1 MQRTFFRTAA
11 ILAMFS
17 VMLGA
22 FGAHVLKEYL
32 TEQSLDSFQT
42 ATTYMMNHAIALFIV
57 GKMYRHYKKKTMV
70 WAGNFFVMGIIMFSG
85 SIYLSI
91 VLKFLGY
98 EKLTLVNLITPVGGL
113 MFILGW
119 LMLFVSI
126 PTREVK
132 QKASQSDD

>member
-11 ILAMFS
+11 LLAIFS

-22 FGAHVLKEYL
+22 FGAHLLKGYL

-57 GKMYRHYKKKTMV
+57 GNLYRHYKKKTMV
-70 WAGNFFVMGIIMFSG
+70 WSGYLFVMGIVIFSG
-85 SIYLSI
+85 SIYLRI
-91 VLKFLGY
+91 VLTYLGF
-98 EKLTLVNLITPVGGL
+98 EKLYLVNLITPFGGL

-119 LMLFVSI
+119 LMLFISI
-126 PTREVK
+126 PPREAHE
-132 QKASQSDD
+132 KAPKSDD

>member
-1 MQRTFFRTAA
+1 MQRTFFKTAA

-98 EKLTLVNLITPVGGL
+98 DKLTLVNLITPVGGL

-119 LMLFVSI
+119 LMLFISI
-126 PTREVK
+126 PTREVQ

>member
-17 VMLGA
+17 VILGA

-98 EKLTLVNLITPVGGL
+98 EKLTFVNLITPVGGL

-119 LMLFVSI
+119 LMLFISI
-126 PTREVK
+126 PTREVQ

>member
-22 FGAHVLKEYL
+22 FGAHVLKEYV

-98 EKLTLVNLITPVGGL
+98 DKLTLVNLITPLGGL

-119 LMLFVSI
+119 LMLFISI
-126 PTREVK
+126 PTREVQ

>member
-98 EKLTLVNLITPVGGL
+98 DKLTLVNLITPVGGL

-119 LMLFVSI
+119 LMLFISI
-126 PTREVK
+126 PTREVQ

>member
-17 VMLGA
+17 VILGA

-119 LMLFVSI
+119 LMLFISI
-126 PTREVK
+126 PTREVQ

>member
-42 ATTYMMNHAIALFIV
+42 ATMYMMNHAIALFIV

-98 EKLTLVNLITPVGGL
+98 DKLTLVNLITPVGGL

-119 LMLFVSI
+119 LMMFVSI

>member
-1 MQRTFFRTAA
+1 MQRTFFKTAA

-98 EKLTLVNLITPVGGL
+98 DKLTLVNLITPVGGL

>member
-17 VMLGA
+17 VILGA
-22 FGAHVLKEYL
+22 FGAHVLKEYV